1 MNIVSI
7 TVSMEFKHSTYGV
20 DVAENRFVSFHA
32 EVPEGDPSVT
42 PEEALLDSLNLHLQA
57 YKSLLS
63 ADLMGGQIKSDVYNA
78 KMERITARMERIRA
92 YLKETPSNG
101 D

>member
-1 MNIVSI
+1 MNIVGI
-7 TVSMEFKHSTYGV
+7 TVSMEFKHSTYGT
-20 DVAENRFVSFHA
+20 DSAQDHFVSFRA
-32 EVPEGDPSVT
+32 EIPEGDPTIT
-42 PEEALLDSLNLHLQA
+42 PEEALLDSLNLHLPA

-63 ADLMGGQIKSDVYNA
+63 AELMGGQIKSDVYNA

-101 D
+101 N

>member
-1 MNIVSI
+1 MKIVGI

-20 DVAENRFVSFHA
+20 DAAQDHFISFRAEI
-32 EVPEGDPSVT
+32 PEGDPAIT
-42 PEEALLDSLNLHLQA
+42 PEEALLDSLDLHLQA

-63 ADLMGGQIKSDVYNA
+63 AELMGGQVKSDVYNA

-101 D
+101 N